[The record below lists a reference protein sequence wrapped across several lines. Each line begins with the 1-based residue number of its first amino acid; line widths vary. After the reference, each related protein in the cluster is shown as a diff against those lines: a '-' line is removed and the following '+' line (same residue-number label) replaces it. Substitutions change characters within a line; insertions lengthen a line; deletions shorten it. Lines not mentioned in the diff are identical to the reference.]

1 MLDERWKLWQDGL
14 EEAEHKNFQPL
25 REMALIKHRYCNFL
39 LPFFNI
45 DLFRALSCITLCKIN
60 YPKLFCI

>member
-1 MLDERWKLWQDGL
+1 MLDEHWKLWQDCL

-25 REMALIKHRYCNFL
+25 REMVLIKHRYCTFL
-39 LPFFNI
+39 FPFLNI

-60 YPKLFCI
+60 DPKLFCI